1 MIKSTVVLVE
11 EHDEIPHGKI
21 LVQEIAEADRPE
33 VEDAFGNKH
42 KIERYIV
49 MTEFTMLELLRI
61 MKQPEVLQVTKDWLP
76 ANFFDNINVVQV

>member
-21 LVQEIAEADRPE
+21 LVQKIAEADRPE

-42 KIERYIV
+42 KIECYIV
-49 MTEFTMLELLRI
+49 MTEDTMKELILVLRH
-61 MKQPEVLQVTKDWLP
+61 PEVRQVIKRFLP
-76 ANFFDNINVVQV
+76 GAITDITVLFA